1 MPGAGFA
8 TIPGSVHPRDMRSP
22 YADLGALLD
31 STRELTPEEMAELQ
45 LEQGFVEA
53 ALSIYEALLLE
64 EPANAY
70 YRRRC
75 EWLARLSWAKP
86 RPVRAVGEPPRRAVP
101 RPRTSTRP
109 GPQGS
114 APPPPG
120 LPDPSRAGPLRRS
133 ALQGEIAPR
142 KIVPVG

>member
-1 MPGAGFA
+1 
-8 TIPGSVHPRDMRSP
+8 VHPRDFRSP

-31 STRELTPEEMAELQ
+31 TTRELTPEEMAELQ

-53 ALSIYEALLLE
+53 ALHIFEALLRE
-64 EPANAY
+64 DPANGY

-86 RPVRAVGEPPRRAVP
+86 RPVRAVGDGSRRAVP
-101 RPRTSTRP
+101 RARKTTRP
-109 GPQGS
+109 GPQG
-114 APPPPG
+114 AQDVPPG
-120 LPDPSRAGPLRRS
+120 LPDPREIGPLHRA
-133 ALQGEIAPR
+133 ALQGAIAPR

>member
-1 MPGAGFA
+1 M
-8 TIPGSVHPRDMRSP
+8 HPRDLRSP

-31 STRELTPEEMAELQ
+31 TTRELTPEEMAELQ

-53 ALSIYEALLLE
+53 ALTIFEGLLRE
-64 EPANAY
+64 DPTNGF

-86 RPVRAVGEPPRRAVP
+86 RPVRAVGEAPRRAVP
-101 RPRTSTRP
+101 RARKVTRP
-109 GPQGS
+109 GSQGAS
-114 APPPPG
+114 TAPPG
-120 LPDPSRAGPLRRS
+120 LPDPSRVGPLHRA
-133 ALQGEIAPR
+133 ALQGKIAPR